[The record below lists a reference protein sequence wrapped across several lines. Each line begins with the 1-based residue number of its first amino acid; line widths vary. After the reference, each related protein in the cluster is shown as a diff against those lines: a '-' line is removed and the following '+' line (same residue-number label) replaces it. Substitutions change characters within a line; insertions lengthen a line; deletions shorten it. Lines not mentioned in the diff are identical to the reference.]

1 MFSLLAN
8 TPKRKH
14 HKTCM
19 EKLVIEANE
28 EINMGI
34 NQYLTFN
41 DPKTLAIFIAELT
54 THGIAFKVSQSCDKF
69 DVEITGY

>member
-1 MFSLLAN
+1 
-8 TPKRKH
+8 
-14 HKTCM
+14 
-19 EKLVIEANE
+19 
-28 EINMGI
+28 MGI